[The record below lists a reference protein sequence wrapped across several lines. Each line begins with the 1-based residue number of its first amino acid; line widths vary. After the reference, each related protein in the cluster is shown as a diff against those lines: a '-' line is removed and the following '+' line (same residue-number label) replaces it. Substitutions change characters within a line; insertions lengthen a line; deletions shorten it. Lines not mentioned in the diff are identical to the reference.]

1 MLQAFN
7 QPPFTFS
14 CIAILS
20 VKQIHQILKK
30 NKYVFLCFL
39 FRDDLSNIILATPS
53 APHYFY
59 FNCCFNIKTFS
70 YCSEDFNFDYS
81 SHGSVLFICTQQ
93 VMEDSNMFTSICDG
107 MQCESIKELD
117 AENKFAQIVYMDI
130 IVY

>member
-1 MLQAFN
+1 MN
-7 QPPFTFS
+7 DYDCS
-14 CIAILS
+14 
-20 VKQIHQILKK
+20 
-30 NKYVFLCFL
+30 
-39 FRDDLSNIILATPS
+39 LATPS

-93 VMEDSNMFTSICDG
+93 VMEDSNMFTSICDE

-117 AENKFAQIVYMDI
+117 AENKCRCPNCLYGYYCLLIWILHVSNVTPNRMRSRNDGVQCVLVMELSVMACFL
-130 IVY
+130 